1 MSVIRPWRRRPL
13 GLIIIN
19 GLLIADTAVESYYLK
34 YIKSFP
40 PARNAP
46 LSWSLPTKTDGVRPP
61 QMNYLLAL
69 PTPSLQKCTS
79 AKAGK
84 GLWYLVLQRGEVDLS

>member
-46 LSWSLPTKTDGVRPP
+46 LSSSLLTKTDGSRPP
-61 QMNYLLAL
+61 QMNYLQTHPL
-69 PTPSLQKCTS
+69 PSKSVQSPKLENDFDQGFLK
-79 AKAGK
+79 
-84 GLWYLVLQRGEVDLS
+84 

>member
-61 QMNYLLAL
+61 QMNYLQAL
-69 PTPSLQKCTS
+69 PNPFLAKVYKRQSWKRALVFSLT
-79 AKAGK
+79 
-84 GLWYLVLQRGEVDLS
+84 RGRGT